1 VSEYEEEKAG
11 GGGTATGSMEESEG
25 AQQSKGIAPKG
36 SKNMHEEVGVEK
48 DNEEQVLVKK
58 KWLEVKK
65 VRVAEVIIEG
75 VDLLNKVRKCK
86 VRDDKV
92 VKAVKEMK

>member
-1 VSEYEEEKAG
+1 
-11 GGGTATGSMEESEG
+11 M
-25 AQQSKGIAPKG
+25 
-36 SKNMHEEVGVEK
+36 
-48 DNEEQVLVKK
+48 
-58 KWLEVKK
+58 EVKK